1 MIYQNHIETL
11 VKVLVIKY
19 PTGLRLNVV
28 IVVSFLQEQ
37 INKKDTLKTA
47 LVFPDIIYNFS
58 NRN

>member
-11 VKVLVIKY
+11 VEVLVIKY
-19 PTGLRLNVV
+19 ITGLRLNVV

-47 LVFPDIIYNFS
+47 LVLPDIIYNFS
-58 NRN
+58 NKN